1 MAAAQS
7 AFSLVSSF
15 SAASSSACPSPA
27 LRNNVRFPLRAP
39 STFPSSRRST
49 SLRPLAAVDV
59 PENVEKLGEEISK
72 LTLEDAKNLV
82 NFLECRL
89 GVSVA
94 AFAPAAAAPAA
105 VAGVDAGAA
114 AEVEEKTEFDIVI
127 EDVPA
132 NARIPTIKVIR
143 ALTDLSLKDAKE
155 MIESLPKK
163 FKEGVSKDDAEDS
176 KKKLEEVGAKVSIV

>member
-89 GVSVA
+89 GVG
-94 AFAPAAAAPAA
+94 PAA